1 MTGFEAS
8 TVSQVFAGLIA
19 TALYAAAY
27 LSFVR
32 LLRFPRNW
40 VTLGPSAVGTTGLLV
55 ALTVA
60 WVSLSGHGLDTV
72 GLAVSTAFI
81 IVIFIIIAAPAI
93 AFHPANRGV
102 EFLAKHAEHAGLWLL
117 APALVAGLAVP
128 NIELQ
133 AMLAAAMVIEM
144 SWSLRQYLAG
154 RQLQLHPLNDSDLAV
169 LETQSG
175 GDLEAFRRR
184 HGIRELVLS
193 GGNVSWRGCG
203 KNTPPCPFNLYVNRL
218 GLNTAPCC
226 REHMREISHYVA
238 ACLRDIGAVHWLEG
252 GSLLGAV
259 REGGELLEWEDD
271 IDISVLLDAEMSWER
286 LSAGLTERCARDGFF
301 IDLFERK
308 NLISISFDAPKLWPF
323 RWERYRLRGE
333 IRVDVALYRQ
343 AISHGKTVLERRS
356 HKGDMPATESGGYGV
371 PQDVVLPTSTIDFL
385 GSTFDCPHKPEA
397 YLRVLYCDFE
407 DVKYTYVDPAAAQT
421 RRQADMI
428 K

>member
-60 WVSLSGHGLDTV
+60 WVSLSGHGLDKV
-72 GLAVSTAFI
+72 GLAVSTASI
-81 IVIFIIIAAPAI
+81 IVIFIIVAAPAI

-133 AMLAAAMVIEM
+133 ALLAAAMAIEM
-144 SWSLRQYLAG
+144 SWSLRQHLAG
-154 RQLQLHPLNDSDLAV
+154 RRLQLYPFNDSDLAV
-169 LETQSG
+169 LETQAG
-175 GDLEAFRRR
+175 GELETFRRR

-193 GGNVSWRGCG
+193 GDNVSWRGCG

-271 IDISVLLDAEMSWER
+271 IDISVLLDAEMNWDR
-286 LSAGLTERCARDGFF
+286 LSAGLTERCAQDGFF

-308 NLISISFDAPKLWPF
+308 NLITISFDAPKSWPF

-343 AISHGKTVLERRS
+343 AISHGEIVLERQS

-371 PQDVVLPTSTIDFL
+371 PQEIVLPTSTIDFL
-385 GSTFDCPHKPEA
+385 GSTLDCPHKPEA
-397 YLRVLYCDFE
+397 YLRVLYCDFK
-407 DVKYTYVDPAAAQT
+407 DVEYTYVDPAAAET
-421 RRQADMI
+421 RRQADMV

>member
-8 TVSQVFAGLIA
+8 TVSQAFAGLIA

-40 VTLGPSAVGTTGLLV
+40 ITLGPSAVGTTGLLV

-81 IVIFIIIAAPAI
+81 IVIFIIVAAPTI

-102 EFLAKHAEHAGLWLL
+102 EFLAKHAERAGLWLL

-144 SWSLRQYLAG
+144 SWSLRQHLAG
-154 RQLQLHPLNDSDLAV
+154 RRLQLHPFNDSDLAV
-169 LETQSG
+169 LETQAG

-193 GGNVSWRGCG
+193 EDKVRWRGCG

-271 IDISVLLDAEMSWER
+271 IDISVLLDAETSWDR

-308 NLISISFDAPKLWPF
+308 NLISISFDAPKSWPF

-343 AISHGKTVLERRS
+343 VISHGEIVLERQS

-371 PQDVVLPTSTIDFL
+371 PQELVLPTSTIDFL

-407 DVKYTYVDPAAAQT
+407 DVKYTYVDPAAAET
-421 RRQADMI
+421 RRRAGMV

>member
-8 TVSQVFAGLIA
+8 TVSQAFAGLIA

-40 VTLGPSAVGTTGLLV
+40 ITLGPSAVGTTGLLV

-81 IVIFIIIAAPAI
+81 IVIFIIVAAPAI

-144 SWSLRQYLAG
+144 SWSLRQHLAG
-154 RQLQLHPLNDSDLAV
+154 RRLQLHPFNESDLAV
-169 LETQSG
+169 LETQAG
-175 GDLEAFRRR
+175 GDLEAFRLR

-193 GGNVSWRGCG
+193 EDNVSWRGCG
-203 KNTPPCPFNLYVNRL
+203 KNTPPRPFNLYVNRL

-271 IDISVLLDAEMSWER
+271 IDISVLLDAEMSWDR

-308 NLISISFDAPKLWPF
+308 NLISISFDAPKSWPF

-343 AISHGKTVLERRS
+343 AISHGETVLERQS

-371 PQDVVLPTSTIDFL
+371 PQELVLPTSTIDFL

-407 DVKYTYVDPAAAQT
+407 DVEYTYVDSVAAET
-421 RRQADMI
+421 RRQIDMV